1 MPTLKMKLVFTM
13 ARQAE
18 ALNLQI
24 VAYHGYGDMWTWGH
38 VDMWTCAHVDMGK
51 CGHGDMSKK
60 WSWPPCICY
69 VLCTKMKIHLVTF
82 IQHNLVSQSFIYLF
96 SVSIQLH
103 LPIRLLRPFGSRN
116 SNEVELFDLV

>member
-82 IQHNLVSQSFIYLF
+82 IQHNLVSQSFIYF
-96 SVSIQLH
+96 QYPSNCTYQYSC
-103 LPIRLLRPFGSRN
+103 FGRFDQETQMK
-116 SNEVELFDLV
+116 SNCLI

>member
-38 VDMWTCAHVDMGK
+38 VDMCTCAHVDMWTWENVDMGTCRK
-51 CGHGDMSKK
+51 NGLGHPVFVMYFVRK
-60 WSWPPCICY
+60 
-69 VLCTKMKIHLVTF
+69 
-82 IQHNLVSQSFIYLF
+82 
-96 SVSIQLH
+96 
-103 LPIRLLRPFGSRN
+103 
-116 SNEVELFDLV
+116 